1 MTDAEISELAVALF
15 TGVTG
20 IFILIVLVLWVI
32 LTFFAPFLLYSI
44 AQSNK
49 KILAELRKKEPY
61 KSPKQV
67 EPEL

>member
-1 MTDAEISELAVALF
+1 MTDAQISELVALLL
-15 TGVTG
+15 TG
-20 IFILIVLVLWVI
+20 ITGIIILIVLVLWVI

-49 KILAELRKKEPY
+49 KILAELRKKEPH
-61 KSPKQV
+61 KNLKHV